1 MEFVQT
7 SHRFAEQII
16 QQNPELRVLFNE
28 IVESIKS
35 ISEEDLLTRFEGIK
49 TKRPKAKSLSY
60 AFNELLKEK
69 LHVENGW
76 MKEAPI
82 FQSAEFANV
91 WRLDF
96 LKTCTIAG
104 ESDDADSR
112 AITKSGIAVEV
123 AFNHGEAIAWNL
135 IKPVLASELNHVEK
149 AIQTE
154 IGVIICATADLK
166 AAGGFDNAVGEYE
179 KFLRYL
185 IPLQDLL
192 TVPLLI
198 IGLKAPRTFRVSG
211 KKINGRT
218 VGAIELIHEDS
229 E

>member
-1 MEFVQT
+1 MEYVAHSFR
-7 SHRFAEQII
+7 HAEAILSQP
-16 QQNPELRVLFNE
+16 NFRPLMEELSAAIHSITDEDL
-28 IVESIKS
+28 IESFHSTPHAAKS
-35 ISEEDLLTRFEGIK
+35 ISRDINNVLKNRLEG
-49 TKRPKAKSLSY
+49 S
-60 AFNELLKEK
+60 
-69 LHVENGW
+69 GW
-76 MKEAPI
+76 ASESPI
-82 FQSAEFANV
+82 FQNDEYDDKR

-96 LKTCTIAG
+96 AKERI
-104 ESDDADSR
+104 S
-112 AITKSGIAVEV
+112 VEV

-135 IKPVLASELNHVEK
+135 IKPVLASELNHVQK

-166 AAGGFDNAVGEYE
+166 VAGGFDNAVGEYE

-198 IGLKAPRTFRVSG
+198 IGLKAPRTFKVTGTR
-211 KKINGRT
+211 INGRT
-218 VGAIELIHEDS
+218 VGAIELIHGDS

>member
-135 IKPVLASELNHVEK
+135 LKPVLAAEINHIEK
-149 AIQTE
+149 SDDVDLGSG
-154 IGVIICATADLK
+154 IGVLIAATSALK
-166 AAGGFDNAVGEYE
+166 THGGFDNAVGEYE
-179 KFLRYL
+179 KILRYL
-185 IPLQDLL
+185 IPMRNQL
-192 TVPLLI
+192 TVPLI
-198 IGLKAPRTFRVSG
+198 VIGLESPQSF
-211 KKINGRT
+211 KILRNPKTKRSTG
-218 VGAIELIHEDS
+218 VVELT
-229 E
+229 

>member
-1 MEFVQT
+1 MEYIAHSFR
-7 SHRFAEQII
+7 HAEAILSQ
-16 QQNPELRVLFNE
+16 PHFRPLMEELSTAIYSISDTDL
-28 IVESIKS
+28 VESFHSTPNTAKS
-35 ISEEDLLTRFEGIK
+35 ISRDINNLIKVRLEE
-49 TKRPKAKSLSY
+49 S
-60 AFNELLKEK
+60 
-69 LHVENGW
+69 GW
-76 MKEAPI
+76 ESESPI
-82 FQSAEFANV
+82 FQNGEFDDKR

-96 LKTCTIAG
+96 AKERI
-104 ESDDADSR
+104 S
-112 AITKSGIAVEV
+112 VEV

-154 IGVIICATADLK
+154 IGVIICATAELK

>member
-1 MEFVQT
+1 MEFVVH
-7 SHRFAEQII
+7 SFRHAEAILSQPDFRPLMEELNEAIHSISDQDII
-16 QQNPELRVLFNE
+16 ESFHSTQN
-28 IVESIKS
+28 IAKS
-35 ISEEDLLTRFEGIK
+35 ISRDINNLIKERLEGSGW
-49 TKRPKAKSLSY
+49 KSES
-60 AFNELLKEK
+60 
-69 LHVENGW
+69 
-76 MKEAPI
+76 PI
-82 FQSAEFANV
+82 FQNDEFDDKR

-96 LKTCTIAG
+96 AKERI
-104 ESDDADSR
+104 S
-112 AITKSGIAVEV
+112 VEV

-154 IGVIICATADLK
+154 IGVIICATAELK
-166 AAGGFDNAVGEYE
+166 AVGGFDNAVGEYE

-198 IGLKAPRTFRVSG
+198 IGLKAPRTFKVSG

-218 VGAIELIHEDS
+218 VGAIELIREDS